1 MTDLQRCQQVA
12 TAPAC
17 PEKGAALQL
26 TPRHLELIHAA
37 AQALQRATDQTATS
51 AERIAALPAW
61 QAAAECLAVALV
73 SHLESIEEARHG

>member
-1 MTDLQRCQQVA
+1 MTDFQRCQQAA

-37 AQALQRATDQTATS
+37 ALALHRVTDKTVTG
-51 AERIAALPAW
+51 AEYIAATAAW
-61 QAAAECLAVALV
+61 EAAAERVAIALV
-73 SHLESIEEARHG
+73 SHLESYGVTGQ